1 MLGNMRE
8 RTIGKVVGNMING
21 EAGDIL
27 TGLIAAKEIDLLER
41 VDRLHD
47 AVDVDQIESIPSKAD
62 RKEQLKA
69 LVQALI
75 NDEIPAFWFDVV
87 GEDTLENAADA
98 REYLDLE
105 GDEWTHRVDKIVRSY
120 RKQGDERPRS
130 EIIADYIN
138 RKHGV
143 DVGWFVSHVVNWTPT
158 QKRNVA
164 STFLLGNFNAVG
176 AGINAALEAIEDDV
190 DTEGG
195 DAPDE

>member
-1 MLGNMRE
+1 MIGNARE
-8 RTIGKVVGNMING
+8 KMMGKMVQKMIHG

-47 AVDVDQIESIPSKAD
+47 VVDVDEIENIPTKAD
-62 RKEQLKA
+62 RKAQLKK
-69 LVQALI
+69 LVEALI
-75 NDEIPAFWFDVV
+75 NDDIPSFWFEVV
-87 GEDTLENAADA
+87 GEARLENPEDA

-105 GDEWTHRVDKIVRSY
+105 GDEWANQCDQIVRSY

-130 EIIADYIN
+130 AIVADYVN
-138 RKHGV
+138 RKFDV
-143 DVGWFVSHVVNWTPT
+143 DVDFFVSHVVNWTGT

-176 AGINAALEAIEDDV
+176 AGIESAIEALEN
-190 DTEGG
+190 TEEP
-195 DAPDE
+195 DAADE

>member
-1 MLGNMRE
+1 MIGSVRE
-8 RTIGKVVGNMING
+8 KTIGKVVGNMING

-27 TGLIAAKEIDLLER
+27 TGLIAAKEIDLLEH

-47 AVDVDQIESIPSKAD
+47 AVGVDQIEQIPAKAD

-87 GEDTLENAADA
+87 GENTLENPEDA
-98 REYLDLE
+98 REYLDLK
-105 GDEWTHRVDKIVRSY
+105 GDEWSDRVNKIVRSY

-130 EIIADYIN
+130 EIVADYVN
-138 RKHGV
+138 RKFGV

-176 AGINAALEAIEDDV
+176 AGIDAALEAIEDDV
-190 DTEGG
+190 DTEGD
-195 DAPDE
+195 DAPAE